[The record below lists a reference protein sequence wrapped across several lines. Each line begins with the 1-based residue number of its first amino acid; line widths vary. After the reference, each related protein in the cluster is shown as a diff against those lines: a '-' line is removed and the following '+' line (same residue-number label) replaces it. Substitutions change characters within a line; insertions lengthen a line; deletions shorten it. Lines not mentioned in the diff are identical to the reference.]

1 MLGNRRRDTTPEIA
15 LRRRLHAAGL
25 RFRVDYPL
33 PFDRRRRADIVFTKV
48 KLAVFVDGC
57 FWHSCPSHGTIPTR
71 NADYWLPKL
80 TRNRARD
87 TETNRRLLDDGWAV
101 LRFWEHEDP
110 DEAAGRIAAEVARL
124 RSEPFGSTRGH

>member
-15 LRRRLHAAGL
+15 LRRRLHSAGL

-57 FWHSCPSHGTIPTR
+57 FWHSCPVHATIPKR
-71 NADYWLPKL
+71 NADYWVPKL
-80 TRNRARD
+80 ARNSARD
-87 TETNRRLLDDGWAV
+87 ADTDRRLMEAGWTV
-101 LRFWEHEDP
+101 LRFWEHEGP
-110 DEAAGRIAAEVARL
+110 DDAAQEVEKLVAHL
-124 RSEPFGSTRGH
+124 RDQQCC

>member
-33 PFDRRRRADIVFTKV
+33 PFDRRRRADVAFTKV

-57 FWHSCPSHGTIPTR
+57 FWHSCPVHATVPKR
-71 NADYWLPKL
+71 NADYWVPKL
-80 TRNRARD
+80 ERNRARD
-87 TETNRRLLDDGWAV
+87 ADTDRRLTEAGWTV
-101 LRFWEHEDP
+101 LRFWEHEGVD
-110 DEAAGRIAAEVARL
+110 DAVRRVETLVARL
-124 RSEPFGSTRGH
+124 RDQPRN